1 MNFYLRICAFTIFG
15 MFSEIAFPQTN
26 INSVTDIDGNIYP
39 AVVIGNQT
47 WMAENLRAIHY
58 SNGDAVELVKDGVK
72 WSGMTSGA
80 YCNNDN
86 KKKKAKIYGRLYN
99 FYVVSDSRIICPE
112 GWHIPNAADW
122 KRLETALGGTGAAGG
137 KMKQPGTRYWAE
149 PNSRADN
156 SSGFNGL
163 PGGARNTDGSFEAVG
178 EKGHWWTATEFSVT
192 SAWHRS
198 LYNNT
203 AFIDNIYGYKTDGY
217 SIRCI
222 KDK

>member
-1 MNFYLRICAFTIFG
+1 
-15 MFSEIAFPQTN
+15 MFSEIAFTQTN
-26 INSVTDIDGNIYP
+26 SNSVTDIDGNIYP
-39 AVVIGNQT
+39 TVLIGTQT

-58 SNGDAVELVKDGVK
+58 SNGDPVEMVKDGDQ
-72 WSGMTSGA
+72 WSEMTTGA

-86 KKKKAKIYGRLYN
+86 KKKNAGIYGRLYN
-99 FYVVSDSRIICPE
+99 FYAVSDSRKICPA
-112 GWHIPNAADW
+112 GWHVPNAADW
-122 KRLETALGGTGAAGG
+122 KRLETTLGGTGAAGG
-137 KMKQPGTRYWAE
+137 KMKQAGTRYWAE
-149 PNSRADN
+149 PNTRADN

-163 PGGARNTDGSFEAVG
+163 PGGARNTDGSFEAVE
-178 EKGHWWTATEFSVT
+178 EKGHWWTATEFSAT